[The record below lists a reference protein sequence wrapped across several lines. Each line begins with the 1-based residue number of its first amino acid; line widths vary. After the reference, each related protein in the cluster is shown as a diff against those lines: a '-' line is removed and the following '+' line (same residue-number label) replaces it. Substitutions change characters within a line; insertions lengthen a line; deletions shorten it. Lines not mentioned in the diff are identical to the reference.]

1 MKKILLL
8 SVVAGVVMFF
18 WGFISWA
25 VLPWHMTTANK
36 FTDEAAVSQVL
47 KENAPQKGI
56 YFLPFD
62 EKDHGPDQVGAFAS
76 VLPDGTAM
84 NMGKMMGISLVTQI
98 ISAFLVLC
106 LLYMTCG
113 LSYWGK
119 VAFFALA
126 GLTIGFASHAPYW
139 NWFSFST
146 PYVSVML
153 LDILISF
160 ILAGLVVAKFAPT
173 KKP

>member
-1 MKKILLL
+1 VKKILLL
-8 SVVAGVVMFF
+8 SVVAGIVMFF
-18 WGFISWA
+18 WGFVSWT

-36 FTDEAAVSQVL
+36 FTDEQAVSQVL

-56 YFLPFD
+56 YYLPFD
-62 EKDHGPDQVGAFAS
+62 EKDHGPGQVGAFAS

-84 NMGKMMGISLVTQI
+84 NMGKMMGISLATQI

-106 LLYMTCG
+106 LLRLACG
-113 LSYWGK
+113 LSYLGK
-119 VAFFALA
+119 VGFFALV
-126 GLTIGFASHAPYW
+126 GLTIGFASHIPYW

-146 PYVSVML
+146 SYVSVML

-160 ILAGLVVAKFAPT
+160 TLAGLAVAKFAPT
-173 KKP
+173 KNP

>member
-8 SVVAGVVMFF
+8 SIVAGIVMFV

-47 KENAPQKGI
+47 KDNAPQKGI
-56 YFLPFD
+56 YYLPFD
-62 EKDHGPDQVGAFAS
+62 EKKHGPDQVGAFAS
-76 VLPDGTAM
+76 VLPDGTDM

-98 ISAFLVLC
+98 ISAFLVLS
-106 LLYMTCG
+106 LLALTCG
-113 LSYWGK
+113 LSYLGK
-119 VAFFALA
+119 VVFFSWT
-126 GLTIGFASHAPYW
+126 GLTIGFVSHAPYW

-146 PYVSVML
+146 SYVSVML
-153 LDILISF
+153 LDILIAF
-160 ILAGLVVAKFAPT
+160 TLAGLVVGKFAPT
-173 KKP
+173 KNP